1 MQLRLT
7 LIFSLISMFY
17 TIFLQS
23 NPYGVS
29 FFSLRCKVYHPGV
42 SRYHHLDHRGSSS
55 GSNTFRT
62 EVLWHRLIKRSQ
74 RGTQIFKV
82 RWVYFAH
89 FVSLYLLLSLC
100 QKKTPTASISK
111 VPRFNRTDH
120 IYSILLSVFL
130 LRILLLKES
139 QETLSYVMG

>member
-7 LIFSLISMFY
+7 LIFSLIYMFY

-42 SRYHHLDHRGSSS
+42 SRHHHLDHRGSSS

-100 QKKTPTASISK
+100 QKK
-111 VPRFNRTDH
+111 H
-120 IYSILLSVFL
+120 QLLLSPKLPDLIGQIIFILFCFL
-130 LRILLLKES
+130 FFCCV
-139 QETLSYVMG
+139 YC